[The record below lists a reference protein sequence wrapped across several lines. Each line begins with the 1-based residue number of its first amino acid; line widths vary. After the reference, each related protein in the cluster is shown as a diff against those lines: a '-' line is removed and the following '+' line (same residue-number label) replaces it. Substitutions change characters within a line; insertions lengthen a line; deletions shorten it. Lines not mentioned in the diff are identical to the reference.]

1 MFISVSVINLFQAFP
16 QKKSLF
22 GCFYS
27 PALAT
32 SQGSLIVSPAT
43 NLNVSE
49 RDIKLGSGLL
59 ICVVT
64 ANRRERRSNN

>member
-1 MFISVSVINLFQAFP
+1 MVEKNRSEKMEKKISFTKLSYIHQNFY
-16 QKKSLF
+16 
-22 GCFYS
+22 YS
-27 PALAT
+27 PALDT

-64 ANRRERRSNN
+64 EKKG